1 MTASFSMNLQTVR
14 DKQRTYLARLEK
26 VIRLGTQEFAEFR
39 EYKRIVRNFQWEN
52 LTTAPD
58 IRLLEQASALQR
70 AIKIRNL
77 NTVKEFCEIKI
88 EYYLQYEKVLQSS
101 QPIHLDSKLEQL
113 KEKVQRMFD
122 AHRTTIEI
130 FLKD

>member
-1 MTASFSMNLQTVR
+1 MNLQSVR

-52 LTTAPD
+52 LPTGPD
-58 IRLLEQASALQR
+58 RRILEQASALQR

-77 NTVKEFCEIKI
+77 NTVKEFCELKI
-88 EYYLQYEKVLQSS
+88 EYYLQYEKALQSN